1 MVVSDCSPRAW
12 MVPAECELPRLTGT
26 DELVIDS
33 TLPLEMLA
41 SVTSVRIRQVPDVM
55 FLKLVTCTLT
65 VEYEGYPMSDFR
77 CSACTKVHNAPRP
90 GAFCPRCGARVV
102 RVVRTVTS

>member
-1 MVVSDCSPRAW
+1 MSDCSTRAW
-12 MVPAECELPRLTGT
+12 MVPAECEPPRLAD

-33 TLPLEMLA
+33 MLPMEMLE
-41 SVTSVRIRQVPDVM
+41 SVMSVRIRQVPDVM

-77 CSACTKVHNAPRP
+77 CSAYTKVHNAPRP
-90 GAFCPRCGARVV
+90 GAYCPRCGAMVV
-102 RVVRTVTS
+102 GIIRCVKGAER

>member
-1 MVVSDCSPRAW
+1 MSDCSTRAW
-12 MVPAECELPRLTGT
+12 MVPAECEPPRLAD

-41 SVTSVRIRQVPDVM
+41 SVMSVRIRQVPDAT
-55 FLKLVTCTLT
+55 FIKLVTCTLT

-77 CSACTKVHNAPRP
+77 CSACRKVHNAPRP
-90 GAFCPRCGARVV
+90 GAYCPRCGAMVVAVV
-102 RVVRTVTS
+102 RKAEP